1 METEEPKKKLD
12 EASKKA
18 LLSQIL
24 AELKDQVLF
33 PQRVKE
39 MKEYLAQVEIRV
51 SL

>member
-1 METEEPKKKLD
+1 METQENMKKLD

-24 AELKDQVLF
+24 EELKGQVLF
-33 PQRVKE
+33 PQMMKE

-51 SL
+51 S